1 MSDRSA
7 AAIAAAGEKRAEAA
21 ASGQV
26 EALLF
31 ERQGYVVRGL
41 PERVAAVDAALAALG
56 YKATAPAAE
65 TAAAPKPR
73 TRKA

>member
-1 MSDRSA
+1 MSDEIR
-7 AAIAAAGEKRAEAA
+7 AAGEKRADAA
-21 ASGQV
+21 RAGV
-26 EALLF
+26 IEALLF
-31 ERQGYVVRGL
+31 ERQGYIVRDL
-41 PERVAAVDAALAALG
+41 PDRVKSVDAALADLG

>member
-7 AAIAAAGEKRAEAA
+7 AALAAAGEKRAEAA

-31 ERQGYVVRGL
+31 ERQGYVVRGM

-56 YKATAPAAE
+56 HVSEDT
-65 TAAAPKPR
+65 PKPR